1 VLGESTVGGVPV
13 DREGWRA
20 LLRRVSRRAHGRA
33 DAEDLLHSAWLRL
46 ERYRAEHAV
55 ENPQAFLV
63 RTAVNIGIDDTRH
76 ERILPQERDDRA
88 AEIASDAPLQDE
100 VIVARARLER
110 VKEGLTKLTP
120 RTREVFLMHRIEEMK
135 YREIAAALGIS
146 QSAVEKHIARAA
158 LFLAEWTEGW

>member
-1 VLGESTVGGVPV
+1 MGSVPI
-13 DREGWRA
+13 DRERWRD
-20 LLRRVSRRAHGRA
+20 LLRRVARRAHGRT
-33 DAEDLLHSAWLRL
+33 DPEDLLHSAWLRL
-46 ERYRAEHAV
+46 ERYRAEHSV

-63 RTAVNIGIDDTRH
+63 RTAINIGIDDSRH
-76 ERILPQERDDRA
+76 ERLLPQDGDDGGA
-88 AEIASDAPLQDE
+88 DIACDAPLQDE

-110 VKEGLTKLTP
+110 VKEGLAKLTP